1 MMSEAHQ
8 SIMAE
13 DAARL
18 LARPLPWERLSGRTV
33 LITGATGLVAG
44 YLCEVLLLRNRLMG
58 DEPTKVTALVRDLSK
73 AQRRF
78 GAYAKSAGVEFI
90 LQDMTAPLARL
101 PRFDLLVHAAG
112 NASPRRFASD
122 PVGTYAATVL
132 GTHELLAHAER
143 TGTQG
148 FLFLSSG
155 AVHGAVP
162 GSTTVID
169 ERTMGIVDPLD
180 AYACYAESRRM
191 AETMCA
197 AWTRQHGLP
206 TRIARLGHSY
216 GPGLQRADDRAF
228 AEFVYSVL
236 DGRDIVLRS
245 DGRAVRPYCYL
256 ADVTDALLRI
266 LLMGED
272 GDAYLVAYPE
282 ASCSIVELATFLASA
297 DPARP
302 VAVHTASVASTTDV
316 VNRDPQRAL
325 DISKLRELGWQP
337 RIGYEEGFRRT
348 LRSLG

>member
-1 MMSEAHQ
+1 MTSEAHR

-18 LARPLPWERLSGRTV
+18 LERPLPWERLAGRTV

-44 YLCEVLLLRNRLMG
+44 YLCEFLLLRNRLMG
-58 DEPTKVTALVRDLSK
+58 GEPTRVTALVRDPSK
-73 AQRRF
+73 ARRRF
-78 GAYAKSAGVEFI
+78 GEYADSAEVEFR
-90 LQDMTAPLARL
+90 LQDMAAPFAHL
-101 PRFDLLVHAAG
+101 PRCDLLVHAAG
-112 NASPRRFASD
+112 TASPRRFASD
-122 PVGTYAATVL
+122 PVGTYSATVL
-132 GTHELLAHAER
+132 GTHQLLAHAER
-143 TGTQG
+143 TGTEG
-148 FLFLSSG
+148 FLLLSSG

-162 GSTTVID
+162 GSATVID
-169 ERTMGIVDPLD
+169 ERTMGVIDPLD
-180 AYACYAESRRM
+180 PYACYAESRRM

-216 GPGLQRADDRAF
+216 GPGLRRDDDRAF
-228 AEFVYSVL
+228 AEFVYAVH

-256 ADVTDALLRI
+256 ADVTDALMRI
-266 LLMGED
+266 LLMGDD
-272 GDAYLVAYPE
+272 GEAYLVAYPE
-282 ASCSIVELATFLASA
+282 ASCSVLELATFLASV
-297 DPARP
+297 DPARRL
-302 VAVHTASVASTTDV
+302 AVRTENVSSMRDV

-325 DISKLRELGWQP
+325 DVSKLRALGWQP